1 MRLDYEWRVETN
13 TLICSTFLCLWF
25 RVLNTA
31 DTADTSTQR
40 KHFHDDYV
48 KYYQD
53 GNDDQKQYSYD
64 I

>member
-1 MRLDYEWRVETN
+1 MRFDYEWWVETN
-13 TLICSTFLCLWF
+13 TLICSTCLCLWF

-31 DTADTSTQR
+31 GTSTQG
-40 KHFHDDYV
+40 KQFLDDYV

-53 GNDDQKQYSYD
+53 SKDDQTEYGYD